1 MRTTLNLDDDVLQ
14 AARLVAQQDGR
25 SLGAVVSEL
34 ARRGLA
40 RRSNSGDGSRIPVVD
55 VPSGARRVGPED
67 IARALEEW

>member
-34 ARRGLA
+34 ARRGLRP
-40 RRSNSGDGSRIPVVD
+40 RRPRAPVGRRIPTFSVSPD
-55 VPSGARRVGPED
+55 ARPVGPED
-67 IARALEEW
+67 ARALEEW